1 VNDFLEYARRPKPS
15 FAPCNIAEL
24 LAEVR
29 DLALASAQPR
39 HVAVE
44 LAAEPARVAGDEGQ
58 LRRALVNLAQNAVQA
73 CSEDGSGRVTL
84 GCAHAGGEIV
94 ITVRDTGSGIDAETI
109 ARIWTPFY
117 TTKQSGTGL
126 GLAFVRDIASDHG
139 ARLAVESDPGRGTTF
154 TLALPEAS

>member
-1 VNDFLEYARRPKPS
+1 M
-15 FAPCNIAEL
+15 
-24 LAEVR
+24 
-29 DLALASAQPR
+29 
-39 HVAVE
+39 
-44 LAAEPARVAGDEGQ
+44 
-58 LRRALVNLAQNAVQA
+58 
-73 CSEDGSGRVTL
+73 
-84 GCAHAGGEIV
+84 
-94 ITVRDTGSGIDAETI
+94 RDTGSGIDAETI